1 LFDEKGKTMASM
13 PLEDMK
19 VHVRFK
25 LSAAWAAIMSCYIYG
40 DFWGLYRPG
49 NLKDILE
56 GGGPL
61 GPISQGSLVA
71 VSVLV
76 SVPAA
81 MIFLS
86 LALPP
91 KLARWLNIIIGLAL
105 TAIILATLPGAW
117 AFYVFMSLVEV
128 ALQLAVIGYA
138 WRWPRRAAG

>member
-1 LFDEKGKTMASM
+1 MTSM
-13 PLEDMK
+13 RLQD
-19 VHVRFK
+19 VTIHVRFK
-25 LSAAWAAIMSCYIYG
+25 LSALWAAIMSCYIYG

-49 NLKDILE
+49 NLREILD

-76 SVPAA
+76 AIPAA

-91 KLARWLNIIIGLAL
+91 VFARWLNILIGAAL
-105 TAIILATLPGAW
+105 TAIVLATLPGAW
-117 AFYVFMSLVEV
+117 AFYVFMSLVEI
-128 ALQLAVIGYA
+128 ALQLGIVCYA
-138 WRWPRRAAG
+138 WRWPRQSPA

>member
-1 LFDEKGKTMASM
+1 MASTR
-13 PLEDMK
+13 LEDLK
-19 VHVRFK
+19 IHVRFK

-61 GPISQGSLVA
+61 GPTSQGSLVA
-71 VSVLV
+71 VAVLV

-86 LALPP
+86 LALPATW
-91 KLARWLNIIIGLAL
+91 ARWLNILVSTGL

-117 AFYVFMSLVEV
+117 AFYLFMSAVEI
-128 ALQLAVIGYA
+128 ALQSGILWYA
-138 WRWPRRAAG
+138 WRWPRQAGA

>member
-1 LFDEKGKTMASM
+1 MTSM
-13 PLEDMK
+13 RLQD
-19 VHVRFK
+19 VTIHVRFK
-25 LSAAWAAIMSCYIYG
+25 LSALWAAIMSCYIYG

-49 NLKDILE
+49 NLREILD

-76 SVPAA
+76 AIPAA

-91 KLARWLNIIIGLAL
+91 VLARWLNIVVGAAL
-105 TAIILATLPGAW
+105 TAIVLATLPGAW
-117 AFYVFMSLVEV
+117 AFYVFMSLVEI
-128 ALQLAVIGYA
+128 ALQLGIVCYA
-138 WRWPRRAAG
+138 WRWPRQAQA

>member
-1 LFDEKGKTMASM
+1 MASM
-13 PLEDMK
+13 GLEDLK
-19 VHVRFK
+19 IHVRFK

-49 NLKDILE
+49 TLKDILE

-61 GPISQGSLVA
+61 GPTSQGSLVA

-76 SVPAA
+76 AIPAM

-91 KLARWLNIIIGLAL
+91 AWARWLNICISAAL

-117 AFYVFMSLVEV
+117 AFYVFMSMVEI
-128 ALQLAVIGYA
+128 ALQLSILWYA
-138 WRWPRRAAG
+138 WCWPRQTAP

>member
-1 LFDEKGKTMASM
+1 MTSM
-13 PLEDMK
+13 RLQD
-19 VHVRFK
+19 VTIHVRFK
-25 LSAAWAAIMSCYIYG
+25 LSALWAAIMSCYIYG

-49 NLKDILE
+49 NLREILD

-76 SVPAA
+76 AIPAA

-91 KLARWLNIIIGLAL
+91 LLARWLNILIGAAL
-105 TAIILATLPGAW
+105 TAIVLATLPGAW
-117 AFYVFMSLVEV
+117 AFYVFMSLVEI
-128 ALQLAVIGYA
+128 ALQLGIVCYA
-138 WRWPRRAAG
+138 WRWPRQSPA